1 MKLNLRFLYLLPL
14 LAVLFTNPAFNA
26 FFFGKA
32 DEAGL
37 GLRYEYALTGLALLA
52 AVRYYRYFQPVVQV
66 WLWVLLGSMVG
77 LALESYALWHS
88 WAKYPHVFSK
98 LTAVLPLFGVYA
110 FYRRFPAP
118 PYRPLASLMLVTLL
132 LSLVIVYPE
141 ALTLGSFLETERGF
155 SVTSA
160 YLLLPVLLLC
170 LNFYISSNNLV
181 YGLAS
186 LLCLALIVFL
196 QHRTVWVCT
205 SLALAIDLGLLALR
219 VPQAR
224 AWGTRLSVL
233 AALGVGLA
241 LASGLAV
248 VLDNPD
254 VVQKLAKSISDI
266 QHPTTQGTG
275 TFRMQ
280 QYEAYL
286 PLVRERPLAG
296 WRLQGFEVPIQ
307 FYSDD
312 SGKPVWPDFTGH
324 HFHSF
329 YLDRL
334 FYFGWL
340 GVLLVLGVPV
350 VLLGRCLL
358 SLAPLGEGPAALLAF
373 VATFPV
379 FGLSYDWPNYAYG
392 FIGLLLAITSRASAG
407 AERPTPQ
414 PVRPKATPLTRAE
427 PAVFQLNA
435 HVTAPL
441 SPGLAHSE
449 SFNSSRP

>member
-37 GLRYEYALTGLALLA
+37 GLRYEYALTALSLAA
-52 AVRYYRYFQPVVQV
+52 AVRYYGYFQPVVQV
-66 WLWVLLGSMVG
+66 WLAVLLVSMAG

-98 LTAVLPLFGVYA
+98 LTALLPLFGMYA
-110 FYRRFPAP
+110 VYRRFPP
-118 PYRPLASLMLVTLL
+118 PSYRQLAGLMLATLL
-132 LSLVIVYPE
+132 LSLIVVYPE

-181 YGLAS
+181 YGLAG

-205 SLALAIDLGLLALR
+205 ALALVLNLGLLALR
-219 VPQAR
+219 VPAAR
-224 AWGTRLSVL
+224 AWGTRLAVL
-233 AALGVGLA
+233 GALGVGLA

-296 WRLQGFEVPIQ
+296 WRLQGFEVPVQ

-312 SGKPVWPDFTGH
+312 SGKQVWPDFTGH

-340 GVLLVLGVPV
+340 GMLLVLGVPAV
-350 VLLGRCLL
+350 QLGRCLL
-358 SLAPLGEGPAALLAF
+358 SLAPLQEGPAALLAF

-392 FIGLLLAITSRASAG
+392 FIGLLLAIISRPAPPEAARPAPRRARPTANASA
-407 AERPTPQ
+407 R
-414 PVRPKATPLTRAE
+414 LE
-427 PAVFQLNA
+427 PAVLQSTDLLAA
-435 HVTAPL
+435 HPPRVGATP
-441 SPGLAHSE
+441 
-449 SFNSSRP
+449 